1 MLATT
6 NYVVEGTH
14 FASVGTPSSFN
25 DETHR
30 QYLGYCPEI
39 SSRCTS
45 DSVSNQCARM
55 AEWTATARTSALSL
69 IILNQMILLNKVIHL
84 APVEAPSIDAEYS
97 LILFMRVS

>member
-55 AEWTATARTSALSL
+55 
-69 IILNQMILLNKVIHL
+69 KVIHL